1 MIPVIKWTLW
11 QRRWSILGWSLG
23 TFGLIFINMVFYPSF
38 KDQAAELQKSFSNLP
53 DAAVQLIGGSTDFF
67 SAVGF
72 LNSQIY
78 FLMLP
83 MILTVLAIALGSSL
97 IGREEDDGTL
107 ESLLANPVS
116 RSSLLG
122 AKAISGLIILAA
134 VTLVGL
140 STTLV
145 LAKMVGLAIPFGN
158 ILIVTL
164 ACFGLVLATGTI
176 SYFIAAT
183 GRGRAFSISV
193 PAFLALGG
201 YIIASLAG
209 TVDWLKV
216 PSKFLPFHYYQSEA
230 ILKGNTNWS
239 FIAVPFGVSLI
250 FTVLAFIAFRRRD
263 LG

>member
-1 MIPVIKWTLW
+1 MARRHEFSWRHVGCDCGHGVVCPVS
-11 QRRWSILGWSLG
+11 Q
-23 TFGLIFINMVFYPSF
+23 
-38 KDQAAELQKSFSNLP
+38 QAFLA
-53 DAAVQLIGGSTDFF
+53 GG
-67 SAVGF
+67 GF
-72 LNSQIY
+72 CR
-78 FLMLP
+78 
-83 MILTVLAIALGSSL
+83 ALCPHRPGGGAGGSSL

-183 GRGRAFSISV
+183 GRGRAFRISV